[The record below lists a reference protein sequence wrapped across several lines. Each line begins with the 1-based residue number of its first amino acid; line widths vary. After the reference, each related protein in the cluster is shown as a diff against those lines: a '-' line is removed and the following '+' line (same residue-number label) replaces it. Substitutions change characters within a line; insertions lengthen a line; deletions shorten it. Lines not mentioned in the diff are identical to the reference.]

1 MTKAR
6 KVELLYRKANGQ
18 DWNASPDEAKEL
30 RRYKVDANEG
40 SFISTKTNIAAY
52 VTAVDNGYRLAFYD
66 WCMENKKADRRR
78 KNSDQESMTR
88 FNSNQNKAVVFIG
101 WLMWGIAIYWILQE
115 MVPAAGCAVIGA
127 VIALLLFKIAR
138 KLAAFTLILLPLMLA
153 AYFGTR

>member
-6 KVELLYRKANGQ
+6 KVELLYRKAKGQ
-18 DWNASPDEAKEL
+18 DWSASPEEAKEL
-30 RRYKVDANEG
+30 RRYRVDANED

-52 VTAVDNGYRLAFYD
+52 VTAVDNGCRLAFYD

-88 FNSNQNKAVVFIG
+88 FNSDQNKAAVFIG
-101 WLMWGIAIYWILQE
+101 WLMWGIAIYWILQGT
-115 MVPAAGCAVIGA
+115 VPAAGCAVIGA
-127 VIALLLFKIAR
+127 VIALLLFRIAR
-138 KLAAFTLILLPLMLA
+138 KQAAFTLILLPLILA